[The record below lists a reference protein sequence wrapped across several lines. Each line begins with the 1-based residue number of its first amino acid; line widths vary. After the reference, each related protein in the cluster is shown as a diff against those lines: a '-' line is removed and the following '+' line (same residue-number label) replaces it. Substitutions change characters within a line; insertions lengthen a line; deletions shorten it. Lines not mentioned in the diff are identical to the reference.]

1 MRAKGKI
8 TIPWFAFGFIA
19 VVLFNSLQWL
29 PAQATALATDIDTGL
44 LAMAMAALGLS
55 THFSAIRKAG
65 AKPLLLALILFG
77 WLLVGGALINHWVP
91 MLLG

>member
-1 MRAKGKI
+1 M
-8 TIPWFAFGFIA
+8 
-19 VVLFNSLQWL
+19 LFNSLQWL
-29 PAQATALATDIDTGL
+29 PAQATAVATGIDTGL

-77 WLLVGGALINHWVP
+77 WLLAGGALINHWVP
-91 MLLG
+91 VLLG